1 LFGVVFG
8 IWKARQILLI
18 GCRWSICD
26 GDKINIMKDLWLC
39 GSHECLVPFSEEKNV
54 YHLTV
59 KDLLLDSYKA

>member
-26 GDKINIMKDLWLC
+26 GDKINIMKDPWLHD
-39 GSHECLVPFSEEKNV
+39 SDERLVPFPQKEGV
-54 YHLTV
+54 YQFGCKRLV
-59 KDLLLDSYKA
+59 IR